1 MFAKN
6 TTHLQQSLFGLDS
19 QLPDSK
25 RKKLYQSKEFLFYN
39 LIFCNIKEEDFAP
52 LFSANGS
59 RPNAPVNSLV
69 CAAILLN
76 HNGWTI
82 EELFTR
88 IDFDLLTRTA
98 LGLTNIEDT
107 PFCQATYFNFQNRL
121 ASYYGKTGVNPFENV
136 FDHLTEKQLKD
147 LKIKTDIQRMD
158 SFQAMSNIRSCS
170 RVQLLVEVLIRLH
183 RILTEED
190 QLQCNELLSLYCAVT
205 SSKYVYGLKHAEL
218 PHELEKLAAVYHQL
232 YILLHSD
239 YSETEAFKI
248 FERVYNEH
256 FTVVEDKISI
266 NKMHSGVLQSP
277 DDLDATF
284 REKSGKRFRGEVVN
298 VAETANP
305 ENKINLITD
314 VAVRPNNIDDSIILN
329 ERLDIIVAKTPDLIE
344 LHTDGGYGSS
354 ANDIIMEKEEITHVQ
369 TAVRGRESA
378 VDMLIDRDGDGVYEV
393 TCPYQTTKA
402 ESTKTRYKATFDEN
416 KCKECIHAG
425 NCPAITQKSG
435 RVYYFDEEMARQSK
449 RVRNIVTIPKERM
462 KLRPNV
468 EATMKEFTIPF
479 NHKGKLR
486 VRGLFKIMV
495 YAFTR
500 AIAINFGRIFR
511 LRRRNPDFNTF
522 QGVVLAYLGIVV
534 ETVWAWIAKLI
545 MRNDKKCPF
554 YSNLPCVNCF
564 EKWAF

>member
-6 TTHLQQSLFGLDS
+6 TTHLQQSLFGLES
-19 QLPDSK
+19 QLPASK
-25 RKKLYQSKEFLFYN
+25 RKKLYQSKEYLFYN

-98 LGLTNIEDT
+98 LGLTNIEET

-121 ASYYGKTGVNPFENV
+121 ASYCGETGINPFENV
-136 FDHLTEKQLKD
+136 FDNLTEKQLKE

-158 SFQAMSNIRSCS
+158 SFQAMSNIRTYS
-170 RVQLLVEVLIRLH
+170 RIQLLVEVLIRLY
-183 RILTEED
+183 RILTEGD
-190 QLQCNELLSLYCAVT
+190 KQRCSELLSSYCVVT

-232 YILLHSD
+232 YLLLQKD
-239 YSETEAFKI
+239 YCETEVFKI
-248 FERVYNEH
+248 FERVYTEH
-256 FTVVEDKISI
+256 FTITEEKITI
-266 NKMHSGVLQSP
+266 KQVHSGVLQSP

-284 REKSGKRFRGEVVN
+284 REKSGKGFRGEVVN
-298 VAETANP
+298 VAETCNP

-314 VAVRPNNIDDSIILN
+314 VAVCPNNVDDSVMLN
-329 ERLDIIVAKTPDLIE
+329 ERCEIIVEKTPDLNE

-378 VDMLIDRDGDGVYEV
+378 VKILIDKNDEGVYEV
-393 TCPYQTTKA
+393 SCPCQTIKA
-402 ESTKTRYKATFDEN
+402 EPTRTRYKVTFDEN
-416 KCKECIHAG
+416 KCKECVHAG
-425 NCPAITQKSG
+425 ACPAVMQKSG

-449 RVRNIVTIPKERM
+449 RVRNIVNIPKERM
-462 KLRPNV
+462 KLRPNI

-486 VRGLFKIMV
+486 VRGIFKTMV

-511 LRRRNPDFNTF
+511 LRRKDPAFNTF
-522 QGVVLAYLGIVV
+522 CCVVLAYLVAVV
-534 ETVWAWIAKLI
+534 EIVYAPVMKLLSK
-545 MRNDKKCPF
+545 NDTKRSICLKSTLCQVF
-554 YSNLPCVNCF
+554 G
-564 EKWAF
+564 EWAF